1 MKKYLERRR
10 ERKLKAEAERAR
22 EETLVPTSDE
32 NPEVVATVEVD
43 ASNDMTAGVVDEIT
57 REIDNLTAETPKTA
71 EQMHKGFPNQEI
83 RHYRHLCPYCKM
95 GWDDARDYQR
105 AVCERTGY
113 PHSDPRHL
121 GSTRALELR
130 RKAR

>member
-1 MKKYLERRR
+1 MKYFERRR

-43 ASNDMTAGVVDEIT
+43 VSNDMTAGVINDIT
-57 REIDNLTAETPKTA
+57 REIEKLPKETPKTSK
-71 EQMHKGFPNQEI
+71 QVRRGFPNEEI
-83 RHYRHLCPYCKM
+83 RHYRHLCPFCKM
-95 GWDDARDYQR
+95 GWDDAREYQR

-113 PHSDPRHL
+113 PHSDPRHVET
-121 GSTRALELR
+121 TRGIELR